1 MGTAIVKRA
10 NLAVA
15 TSATDVVEHVNNMRI
30 EATVAKLAMDELSDI
45 YGYSVYKTNTTRVS
59 AEFLKESSGKLIELS
74 ASEMH
79 EYRQRHQHYLEQMN
93 RLTEA
98 AGIRVL
104 QRVAS
109 LPLT

>member
-1 MGTAIVKRA
+1 MGTAILKRA

-45 YGYSVYKTNTTRVS
+45 YGYSDYKVHTTLLS
-59 AEFLKESSGKLIELS
+59 AEVLKETSGKLFDLS

-79 EYRQRHQHYLEQMN
+79 EQRQRRHHYLEQMN

-109 LPLT
+109 VPLT

>member
-1 MGTAIVKRA
+1 MVHTTL
-10 NLAVA
+10 LA
-15 TSATDVVEHVNNMRI
+15 
-30 EATVAKLAMDELSDI
+30 
-45 YGYSVYKTNTTRVS
+45 
-59 AEFLKESSGKLIELS
+59 AEFLKQTSGNAFELS

-79 EYRQRHQHYLEQMN
+79 EFRQRRQHYLEQMN